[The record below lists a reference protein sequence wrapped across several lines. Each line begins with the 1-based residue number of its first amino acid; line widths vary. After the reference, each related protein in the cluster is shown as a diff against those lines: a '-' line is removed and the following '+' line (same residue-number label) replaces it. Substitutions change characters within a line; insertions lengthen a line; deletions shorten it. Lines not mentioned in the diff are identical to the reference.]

1 MIRSHRSLP
10 AVIFVVILLSA
21 FAGHAQPQQEKT
33 TPEKEENAALREKA
47 FKLLESVASQL
58 GTLQSAENRARMG
71 SNLVESFWKH
81 DEDRAR
87 SLLRSVQE
95 EIRSELQRR
104 ERPNHDTMLEV
115 FLKLRL
121 DTVERVAKHDPE
133 AALEFLKVTEPVF
146 EEGRRPYNFVE
157 NERGVE
163 MRLAKQVAADNPDV
177 ALQLARRVLNR
188 YLSADLLLFLRKLNR
203 KHPDKGQILYKE
215 MVAKVRESDFDDW
228 QTRNFAQT
236 FVRAFTPPEADEST
250 YRELVSF
257 FVTKALDNGCG
268 KKREDDEANI
278 CTWLLSGIRD
288 LSKYD
293 SRAASLK
300 QWTSEEAE
308 SDRPFIGY
316 EEVQEMME
324 ENAVDQLQEIASK
337 HPEMRMTIYARLIDR
352 EVVSG
357 NYDQA
362 RKLIAQWNNMPE
374 LQQQLLAYV
383 EHRQKQSNLDEKS
396 LHDIQMKLTQIK
408 DPSGQVKFL
417 MSMVV
422 QLEVNRKDAL
432 KLLNQANDI
441 AESMKPGKEQT
452 ESRLAL
458 AILYCYQKNE
468 RGFAMM
474 ESLVPKLN
482 ELVDVAVKLDG
493 YDTDYL
499 RDGEWNMSA
508 NGSVGAILTQLSQR
522 AGDFAWYDF
531 DRAVALASQF
541 ERPEIRM
548 MAHLKLAQSILAG
561 PPKRFGR
568 Q

>member
-10 AVIFVVILLSA
+10 ALIFVVILLSA
-21 FAGHAQPQQEKT
+21 FAGRAQPQQEKT

-81 DEDRAR
+81 DEERAR

-163 MRLAKQVAADNPDV
+163 MRLAKQIAVDNPDV

-203 KHPDKGQILYKE
+203 KHPEKGQILYKE

-236 FVRAFTPPEADEST
+236 FVRAFTPPEADESI
-250 YRELVSF
+250 YKELVSF

-268 KKREDDEANI
+268 KKREDDEANF

-308 SDRPFIGY
+308 SERSFIGY
-316 EEVQEMME
+316 EELQELME

-337 HPEMRMTIYARLIDR
+337 HPEMRMTIYTRLIDR
-352 EVVSG
+352 EVVAG

-362 RKLIAQWNNMPE
+362 RKLIGQWNDMPE

-383 EHRQKQSNLDEKS
+383 DHRQKQSNLDEKS

-408 DPSGQVKFL
+408 EPHGQVKFL

-422 QLEVNRKDAL
+422 QLDVNRKDAL

-441 AESMKPGKEQT
+441 AENMKPGKEQT

>member
-10 AVIFVVILLSA
+10 TLIFVVILFSA
-21 FAGHAQPQQEKT
+21 FSGYAQPQQEKT

-81 DEDRAR
+81 DEERAR

-104 ERPNHDTMLEV
+104 ERPNPDTMFEV
-115 FLKLRL
+115 FLRLRL
-121 DTVERVAKHDPE
+121 DTVERVAKHDAE

-146 EEGRRPYNFVE
+146 EEGRRPYNFIE

-163 MRLAKQVAADNPDV
+163 MRLAKQVAVDNPDV

-203 KHPDKGQILYKE
+203 KHPDKGQTLYKE
-215 MVAKVRESDFDDW
+215 IVAKVRESDFDDW
-228 QTRNFAQT
+228 QTRNFSQSL
-236 FVRAFTPPEADEST
+236 VRSFTPPEADEST
-250 YRELVSF
+250 YRELISF

-268 KKREDDEANI
+268 RKREDDESNLCA
-278 CTWLLSGIRD
+278 WLLSGIRD

-300 QWTSEEAE
+300 HWTSEEAE
-308 SDRPFIGY
+308 SERPFIGY
-316 EEVQEMME
+316 EELQELLE
-324 ENAVDQLQEIASK
+324 DNALDQLEEIASK
-337 HPEMRMTIYARLIDR
+337 HPGMRSTIYSRVIER
-352 EVVSG
+352 EVASG

-362 RKLIAQWNNMPE
+362 RKLIGQWGKVPE
-374 LQQQLLAYV
+374 LQEQLLAYV
-383 EHRQKQSNLDEKS
+383 DYQQKRSNLDEKG

-408 DPSGQVKFL
+408 DPREQVRFL
-417 MSMVV
+417 TNLVT
-422 QLEVNRKDAL
+422 QLAANRKEAL

-441 AESMKPGKEQT
+441 AETMKPGKEQT
-452 ESRLAL
+452 ESRLLL
-458 AILYCYQKNE
+458 AIMYSYEKDE

-482 ELVDVAVKLDG
+482 ELVDVAVRLDG
-493 YDTDYL
+493 YDTNYL

-508 NGSVGAILTQLSQR
+508 NGSVGTILTRLSER
-522 AGDFAWYDF
+522 AGHFAWYDF
-531 DRAVALASQF
+531 DRAVSLASQF

-561 PPKRFGR
+561 PPKPFGR
-568 Q
+568 